1 MNTQAATRR
10 QRLGILAICSLS
22 MLVVGVDITIVNV
35 ALPAIGEDLHASHEG
50 LQWTLDAYTVVL
62 AGFLMLSGS
71 MADRLGRRRVFVT
84 GLVVFSTASVLCSV
98 ASSVEALIAF
108 RTLQALG
115 GSMLNPVAMSIIANT
130 FTEPRERAQAVGV
143 WGAVSGLS
151 LALGPIIGGV
161 AVTVV
166 DWRSIF
172 WVNVPVGLVAIALAL
187 RFIPE
192 SKAAQ
197 PRRFDPVGQLL
208 VVALLGSLTYG
219 FIEGEAAAFA
229 IAAVALVGLLAY
241 EPRREQPLVD
251 LPLFRRPPFSA
262 AIAIAVAAFAAF
274 GGFLFLNTLYLQQ
287 ERGLGPLEAG
297 LATVPLA
304 LMTVFFSPLSGRIVA
319 GAVRASRC

>member
-1 MNTQAATRR
+1 MKTQALTRR

-22 MLVVGVDITIVNV
+22 MLVVGLDITIVNV
-35 ALPAIGEDLHASHEG
+35 ALPAIGEDLQASREG

-62 AGFLMLSGS
+62 ASFLMLSGS
-71 MADRLGRRRVFVT
+71 LADRLGRRRVFVT

-98 ASSVEALIAF
+98 APGVEALIAF
-108 RTLQALG
+108 RALQALG
-115 GSMLNPVAMSIIANT
+115 GSMLNPVAMSIIVNT

-151 LALGPIIGGV
+151 LALGPIVGGI

-197 PRRFDPVGQLL
+197 PRRFDPVGQ
-208 VVALLGSLTYG
+208 
-219 FIEGEAAAFA
+219 
-229 IAAVALVGLLAY
+229 
-241 EPRREQPLVD
+241 
-251 LPLFRRPPFSA
+251 
-262 AIAIAVAAFAAF
+262 
-274 GGFLFLNTLYLQQ
+274 
-287 ERGLGPLEAG
+287 
-297 LATVPLA
+297 
-304 LMTVFFSPLSGRIVA
+304 
-319 GAVRASRC
+319 